1 MTQIEESVA
10 PLVAS
15 PPAQVATIDRQGYR
29 IGQVQLLSKFED
41 ASELLELPRLFR
53 VPGAPR
59 EIVGIANLHGNV
71 VPIFS
76 LHERLQQANN
86 VGQKKMVLVLGHGDS
101 KAGVLIDGLPL
112 RKKFASEQ
120 AIDVTSAP
128 LNLQDYAWAAWRAD
142 DGVWIEFDYARLLNE
157 ISVDVLRE

>member
-10 PLVAS
+10 PLVA
-15 PPAQVATIDRQGYR
+15 PLATPIATIDRQGYR
-29 IGQVQLLSKFED
+29 IGQMQLLSKFED

-76 LHERLQQANN
+76 LHERLQQTNIN
-86 VGQKKMVLVLGHGDS
+86 VQKKMVLVLGHGDD

-112 RKKFASEQ
+112 RKKFVSEQ
-120 AIDVTSAP
+120 AVDKTFAP
-128 LNLQDYAWAAWRAD
+128 PNLQGYAWAAWRAD
-142 DGVWIEFDYARLLNE
+142 DGMWIEFDYTRLLNE
-157 ISVDVLRE
+157 ISVNVLRE